1 MKLLEI
7 IITPFTSNLFFF
19 KKLEVG
25 RAFGKKNA
33 QEKAVHFYFSG
44 GFTLSIFFE
53 KIYGWCKI

>member
-25 RAFGKKNA
+25 RAFGKKKCTRKSCA
-33 QEKAVHFYFSG
+33 F
-44 GFTLSIFFE
+44 LFFGRL
-53 KIYGWCKI
+53 YSLQF